1 MTASFTATPLPEI
14 AAIRL
19 RLAGAGAGPATITRT
34 DANGTRAVRLLP
46 GQVPVS
52 GVLTVTDYEPALTGA
67 VTYTADT
74 AIGAAT
80 PKVTGLTGQVLP
92 WLTIADQPQ
101 YRVQLP
107 AIEQW
112 SATSPA
118 RDVMHDIIDR
128 PDPIPVIHPTSTRRV
143 TTRIYAPDYA
153 TAAAIRAV
161 LDQPYVC
168 LIRQATYPGMDA
180 YLRPT
185 RATMMPKDPATPT
198 RAWWVELDATEVQPR
213 PGPLLGAAGWT
224 IASVRDTYP
233 TIADMKAALTTVA
246 ALRIGP

>member
-1 MTASFTATPLPEI
+1 MPAAFVVTPLPEL

-19 RLAGAGAGPATITRT
+19 RLSGAGSGAATITRT
-34 DANGTRAVRLLP
+34 DANGTRPVRLLP

-52 GVLTVTDYEPALTGA
+52 GVLTVTDYEPALTGT
-67 VTYTADT
+67 VTYNADT
-74 AIGAAT
+74 ANGAAT
-80 PKVTGLTGQVLP
+80 PKATGLTGQVLP

-112 SATSPA
+112 SATTTG
-118 RDVMHDIIDR
+118 RDVLHDIIDR
-128 PDPIPVIHPTSTRRV
+128 PDPIPVIHPTSSRRV
-143 TTRIYAPDYA
+143 TARVYAPDYA
-153 TAAAIRAV
+153 TGVAI
-161 LDQPYVC
+161 LDVIEQPHVC

-180 YLRPT
+180 YLRVV
-185 RATMMPKDPATPT
+185 RATLVPKDPATPT
-198 RAWWVELDATEVQPR
+198 RAWWVELDATEVAAP
-213 PGPLLGAAGWT
+213 PGALLGAAGWT

-233 TIADMKAALTTVA
+233 TIADMKAALATVA